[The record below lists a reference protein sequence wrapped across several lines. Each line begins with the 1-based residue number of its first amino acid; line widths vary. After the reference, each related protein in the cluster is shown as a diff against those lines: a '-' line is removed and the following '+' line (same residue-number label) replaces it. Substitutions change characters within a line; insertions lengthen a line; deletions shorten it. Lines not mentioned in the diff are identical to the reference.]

1 MGLFDLFKSKGGG
14 GSSGSNGDNKK
25 KPNLAAKWAEAAASK
40 RAQAY
45 DRQEAI
51 HELVKLKSA
60 DGVEALLKRFTF
72 ATDPSITDQEE
83 KDAVFEG
90 IVSAGREAIEP
101 VRAFAAK
108 AESVA
113 QPMRILKEILDEEE
127 FVDELLVWLKR
138 WDTEYAKFIDP
149 KLQILQSLEEYPNP
163 KIRTAVEPFLLDVSE
178 PARFLAVAA
187 TLAQKDAE
195 AVPSLL
201 SALLEEESVRVR
213 GKIADG
219 FVALGWEIPDDQREA
234 VRKVLPPQYA
244 VDGAGLMTKRA
255 GGF

>member
-1 MGLFDLFKSKGGG
+1 MGLFDIFKGKGGG
-14 GSSGSNGDNKK
+14 GSGGANGEKK
-25 KPNLAAKWAEAAASK
+25 KPNAAAKWAEAAASK

-51 HELVKLKSA
+51 QELCKLKSA

-108 AESVA
+108 ADSVA
-113 QPMRILKEILDEEE
+113 QPLRIMKEILEEE
-127 FVDELLVWLKR
+127 ELIDELLVWLER

-149 KLQILQSLEEYPNP
+149 KLQILQALEEYRNP
-163 KIRTAVEPFLLDVSE
+163 KIREAIEPFLQDVNE
-178 PARFLAVAA
+178 PARFAAAAA
-187 TLAQKDAE
+187 TLAQKDVE
-195 AVPSLL
+195 AIPPLL
-201 SALLEEESVRVR
+201 AAFLEEESVRVK

-219 FVALGWEIPDDQREA
+219 FISLKWAIPDESRDA
-234 VRKVLPPQYA
+234 IRKALPTQYS
-244 VDGAGLMTKRA
+244 VDGEGQMTKRA
-255 GGF
+255 GGY

>member
-1 MGLFDLFKSKGGG
+1 MGLFDIFKGKGGG
-14 GSSGSNGDNKK
+14 GGGANGGDDKKK
-25 KPNLAAKWAEAAASK
+25 KPNAAAKWAEAAASK

-51 HELVKLKSA
+51 QELCKLKSA
-60 DGVEALLKRFTF
+60 DAVEALLKRFTF

-90 IVSAGREAIEP
+90 IVAAGREAIEP

-113 QPMRILKEILDEEE
+113 QPMRILKAILDEEE
-127 FVDELLVWLKR
+127 LIDELLVWLKR

-149 KLQILQSLEEYPNP
+149 KLQMLQALEEYRNP
-163 KIRTAVEPFLLDVSE
+163 KIRLAVEPFLQDVSE

-187 TLAQKDAE
+187 TLAQKDPE
-195 AVPSLL
+195 AIGPLL
-201 SALLEEESVRVR
+201 AALLEEESVRVR

-219 FVALGWEIPDDQREA
+219 FVALGWEVPDDQRDA

-244 VDGAGLMTKRA
+244 VDGAGLMTKR
-255 GGF
+255 G